1 MDHLPVLTS
10 EVVDYLITD
19 PNGAYLD
26 LTSGLGGH
34 LKALASTLEPGARLY
49 GIDLDRAALKIAT
62 ERLSEIPQKTELV
75 TGSYREIDRIAGQFE
90 DNQFHGVLLDLGL
103 SSLQLD
109 NPERGFSF
117 MHDGPLDMRF
127 DPDSTRRTA
136 ADLINSLSEGELV
149 EIIRDYSEEKHAAR
163 LARTIVRERQ
173 DRMIGTTAHLS
184 EIVRNTIKGPHQNKS
199 LARIFQALRIAV
211 NGELDNLKAVLPKIV
226 DLLHIGGR
234 VVVLSYHSLE
244 DRLVKEFFRQE
255 AKGCICPP
263 NLPQCVCGRTPT
275 LKLINRKV
283 IVPQPAE
290 AESNPRART
299 AKMRVAERI
308 AS

>member
-1 MDHLPVLTS
+1 MDHLPVLVR
-10 EVVDYLITD
+10 EVVEYLITD
-19 PNGAYLD
+19 RNGAYLD

-34 LKALASTLEPGARLY
+34 LKALAAALDRSARLY
-49 GIDLDRAALKIAT
+49 GVDLDREALEIAAG
-62 ERLSEIPQKTELV
+62 RLGGIPQKIELA
-75 TGSYREIDRIAGQFE
+75 TGNYAEIDRIAGQFE
-90 DNQFHGVLLDLGL
+90 ENQFHGVLLDLGL

-109 NPERGFSF
+109 QPERGFSF

-136 ADLINSLSEGELV
+136 ADLINSLAEGELV

-163 LARTIVRERQ
+163 LARTIVRERRN
-173 DRMIGTTAHLS
+173 RMIGTTAHLS

-211 NGELDNLKAVLPKIV
+211 NGELDNLKTVLPKIV
-226 DLLHIGGR
+226 DLLLPSGR
-234 VVVLSYHSLE
+234 VAVISYHSLE
-244 DRLVKEFFRQE
+244 DRLVKNFFRTE

-290 AESNPRART
+290 AEANPRARS

-308 AS
+308 TL

>member
-1 MDHLPVLTS
+1 MDHLPVLTR

-19 PNGAYLD
+19 RNGAYLD

-34 LKALASTLEPGARLY
+34 LKALAAALDRSARLY
-49 GIDLDRAALKIAT
+49 GVDLDSEALRIAA
-62 ERLSEIPQKTELV
+62 ERLAEISQRTELT

-90 DNQFHGVLLDLGL
+90 DNRFHGVLLDLGL

-117 MHDGPLDMRF
+117 MQDGPLDMRF
-127 DPDSTRRTA
+127 DSDSTRPTA

-149 EIIRDYSEEKHAAR
+149 EIIRKYSEEKHAAR

-199 LARIFQALRIAV
+199 LARVFQALRIAV
-211 NGELDNLKAVLPKIV
+211 NGELDNLKEVLPKIIEF
-226 DLLHIGGR
+226 LAPSGR
-234 VVVLSYHSLE
+234 VAVISYHSLE
-244 DRLVKEFFRQE
+244 DRLVKEFFRAE

-263 NLPQCVCGRTPT
+263 NLPQCVCGRQPT

-283 IVPQPAE
+283 IVPQPSE
-290 AESNPRART
+290 AESNPRARS
-299 AKMRVAERI
+299 AKLRVAERI
-308 AS
+308 GS